1 MPALTSAMLGEAPP
15 IANGLAGHWS
25 ILENFYMSADS
36 MPIPFSG
43 SQRPHDA
50 STRSVFPVHKRVSAL
65 LGTALVIIG
74 CTFGQISAAAEMDE
88 FTEDRVTPELSL
100 NDMHGNPHTL
110 ADYRGKVVLVNF
122 WAGWCHPCLQEIP
135 ELISLAQKLDQKPF
149 VILAV
154 NVGEEREKF
163 GGFVRRM
170 DEHMVILMDTESEAF
185 ERWKGIGLPSTF
197 VVDPAGSIRYEAY
210 GPVDW
215 DRQDVVAAL
224 TTLME
229 EKAGKGPVKAD

>member
-1 MPALTSAMLGEAPP
+1 
-15 IANGLAGHWS
+15 
-25 ILENFYMSADS
+25 MSADS
-36 MPIPFSG
+36 MSIPLSG
-43 SQRPHDA
+43 SQRPHGA
-50 STRSVFPVHKRVSAL
+50 GTRPVFPAHKRIRAL
-65 LGTALVIIG
+65 LGTVLVITG
-74 CTFGQISAAAEMDE
+74 CAFAQASAAAEMRDFNE
-88 FTEDRVTPELSL
+88 NRATPGLSL
-100 NDMHGNPHTL
+100 NDMHGDPHTL

-149 VILAV
+149 AILAV

-170 DEHMVILMDTESEAF
+170 DEHMVILMDTESTAF

-197 VVDPAGSIRYEAY
+197 VLDPAGSIRYEAY

-224 TTLME
+224 TALME
-229 EKAGKGPVKAD
+229 EKTGIGPVKAD